1 MASFVNAADAVAA
14 AVEIEKRGHAF
25 YLQVAEKATNPT
37 DKKFFQYMAD
47 EENRHEKLF
56 TTMLQ
61 RLGGLELPAG
71 SSGEEYLDYVQALLD
86 SHALFVPGA
95 QEHMLQSPIGYA
107 IQLEKDTLLFF
118 LALEEMVPEAER
130 KTVRAC
136 ADEER
141 RHIKLLTQHHRLE
154 S

>member
-1 MASFVNAADAVAA
+1 MASFVKAADAVAA

-37 DKKFFQYMAD
+37 DKKFFQYMAE
-47 EENRHEKLF
+47 EENRHEQLF
-56 TTMLQ
+56 ATMLK

-71 SSGEEYLDYVQALLD
+71 SSDAEYLDYVQALLD
-86 SHALFVPGA
+86 SHTLFLPEA
-95 QEHMLQSPIGYA
+95 HERMLQSPIGAA

-118 LALEEMVPEAER
+118 IALEEMVPAGER
-130 KTVRAC
+130 ASVRAC

-141 RHIKLLTQHHRLE
+141 RHIKLLTQHGK
-154 S
+154 SGS

>member
-1 MASFVNAADAVAA
+1 MASFIKAADAVAA

-25 YLQVAEKATNPT
+25 YLEVAEKAVNPT
-37 DKKFFQYMAD
+37 DKKFFHYMAE

-56 TTMLQ
+56 STMLT

-71 SSGEEYLDYVQALLD
+71 SSDAEYLEYVQALLD
-86 SHALFVPGA
+86 SHTLFLPEA
-95 QEHMLQSPIGYA
+95 HERMLQSPIGAA

-118 LALEEMVPEAER
+118 IALEEMVPEAER

-141 RHIKLLTQHHRLE
+141 RHIKLLIQHNSSER
-154 S
+154 